1 MKAVLKCNPYMIQ
14 KISFLKAKSTHQ
26 WVFWNFFAI
35 CLILIKERL
44 VYELQFLID
53 LIFFT
58 CLNIEISNMSVKR
71 NIDQNNLPYLSVQ
84 ANWRSNRGNVQL
96 LMRRLKEN
104 NRKENNGKFIFL
116 TTTISILVI
125 SGIIISFWNLFHY

>member
-1 MKAVLKCNPYMIQ
+1 
-14 KISFLKAKSTHQ
+14 
-26 WVFWNFFAI
+26 
-35 CLILIKERL
+35 
-44 VYELQFLID
+44 
-53 LIFFT
+53 
-58 CLNIEISNMSVKR
+58 MSEKQ
-71 NIDQNNLPYLSVQ
+71 NIDQNVHPNLSVQ

-125 SGIIISFWNLFHY
+125 SGIIISF

>member
-1 MKAVLKCNPYMIQ
+1 
-14 KISFLKAKSTHQ
+14 
-26 WVFWNFFAI
+26 
-35 CLILIKERL
+35 
-44 VYELQFLID
+44 
-53 LIFFT
+53 
-58 CLNIEISNMSVKR
+58 MSVKR

-125 SGIIISFWNLFHY
+125 SGIIISF